1 MSKLRATAKDRKP
14 EVGQPM
20 GLPSVEH
27 NLVTEQQLII
37 INTIPT
43 TLRETTK
50 ETSSS
55 QEGKERVTFQ
65 DDSRYLTCLEVPQ
78 KIRLVR
84 LACID

>member
-20 GLPSVEH
+20 GLPRVEH